1 MLVLDP
7 AKAEAELWAECSLCG
22 AIAIRTLDSVW
33 AAAEIP
39 CECGTL
45 MQLLPDDFSALEQQA
60 ASMSR
65 KLRALLM
72 LY

>member
-1 MLVLDP
+1 
-7 AKAEAELWAECSLCG
+7 
-22 AIAIRTLDSVW
+22 VW

-72 LY
+72 PH